1 VAAAVCLISMMICLS
16 APAAENA
23 VAAPPPSAAR
33 PEVPARPEVVASAYA
48 LAQLTSYIGGKAV
61 NVVDLAPAGV
71 QPQGLPLTASGRSTL
86 QRAALVIDVGDG
98 YQPQIEAAAK
108 AARRHLSVLPEVSK
122 QAQPFEFWLDPYL
135 MAKAAVVIAKEL
147 VAIDPAGRREF
158 ENGSRN
164 FQSVAVS
171 IESDFESTFTDCNRD
186 EFVTSDG
193 AFQRLAASF
202 DLVDVAVD
210 TTGVKK
216 TTDIVR
222 QYSLPTVF
230 SEVGVPSGLLQQVAR
245 STRAAIAS
253 LNPLE
258 LAPSPGGPAPL
269 SYFAVMEFDLTALEN
284 PLACDTSGDSF

>member
-1 VAAAVCLISMMICLS
+1 M
-16 APAAENA
+16 
-23 VAAPPPSAAR
+23 
-33 PEVPARPEVVASAYA
+33 
-48 LAQLTSYIGGKAV
+48 
-61 NVVDLAPAGV
+61 
-71 QPQGLPLTASGRSTL
+71 
-86 QRAALVIDVGDG
+86 
-98 YQPQIEAAAK
+98 
-108 AARRHLSVLPEVSK
+108 
-122 QAQPFEFWLDPYL
+122 
-135 MAKAAVVIAKEL
+135 
-147 VAIDPAGRREF
+147 
-158 ENGSRN
+158 
-164 FQSVAVS
+164 AVS

-210 TTGVKK
+210 TMGVKK
-216 TTDIVR
+216 ATDIVR

-245 STRAAIAS
+245 STRAGIAS

-269 SYFAVMEFDLTALEN
+269 SYFAVMEYDLTALEN